1 MNKHHE
7 PTGPADGEQQQI
19 TLRGAAELA
28 DALPYMLGFH
38 PTDSIVLVALH
49 GTRGRFG
56 GRLRLGIPA
65 SPHEWL
71 PVAQHLAECLI
82 EGSERRGARPD
93 GIVVFLCQ
101 DPAEG
106 ETGRAVMERLRPLAQ
121 WLRTSCG
128 ALDVPVPEALCI
140 SGGRF
145 WSYCCPDSRCCPA
158 EGTAMAIPGT
168 SVMAATAAYAGI
180 RVRGSLREM
189 ESRLEPLRTPSMA
202 DQEQALDS
210 AGAALL
216 PRILHG
222 GSREQVGAE
231 TLRLARRLMKRLGE
245 RATLDMGRPSADA
258 RDDRLISH
266 AEAAALILGLQDRDT
281 RDRAAAWME
290 GPEAHRALRLWRA
303 LARRCVGPYA
313 EHAAA
318 PLSLAGWVSWSTGD
332 EPSARVALS
341 LALRVDPEYVFA
353 RLLHQACNDGLD
365 PEDLRRCLRTHG
377 RSPRS
382 QPAGASGPAA
392 VAAGSVARSVG
403 FEPAVAELTAGS
415 AGPGSAV
422 PELTTGSAGDEQTGP
437 GPAAGSAAP
446 EEVASESSSPAP
458 VTTSAVPGAA
468 ALASSAPDQDPPADA
483 APGAAAETAQ
493 EAAGENAEGT
503 VSRTPGPKASSCHG
517 AEGARRPRT
526 RPGHERPVS
535 LVRPAVR
542 KKGKGPGSTAPGE
555 VPASRRHAA
564 NANGDAA
571 TGSRARPAGRLGDR
585 ATGTGTGP
593 GTGTGTGTG
602 AGTGGGV

>member
-7 PTGPADGEQQQI
+7 PTGPADEQQQI
-19 TLRGAAELA
+19 TLRGPAELA

-49 GTRGRFG
+49 GGRGRFG
-56 GRLRLGIPA
+56 GRLRLGIPE

-71 PVAQHLAECLI
+71 PVARHLAECLI
-82 EGSERRGARPD
+82 EGSERRGTRPD

-145 WSYCCPDSRCCPA
+145 WSYCCPDTRCCPG

-168 SVMAATAAYAGI
+168 SVMAAAAAYAGI
-180 RVRGSLREM
+180 QVRGSLREM
-189 ESRLEPLRTPSMA
+189 ESRLEPLRSPAMA
-202 DQEQALDS
+202 EQERALDS

-245 RATLDMGRPSADA
+245 RATLDTSRSSADA

-266 AEAAALILGLQDRDT
+266 AEAAAVILGLQDRDT

-303 LARRCVGPYA
+303 LARRCAGPYA

-365 PEDLRRCLRTHG
+365 PEDLRRCLRTPG
-377 RSPRS
+377 AAFESAQAGTS
-382 QPAGASGPAA
+382 VPAP
-392 VAAGSVARSVG
+392 VAAPSLAGPEGS
-403 FEPAVAELTAGS
+403 EPAVAELSGGCAASDPAAPALAAGS
-415 AGPGSAV
+415 AGSGPAPAAAVPQAAAPDPSSPALSEPAAAAEVPGTGKDTSVGAEASPDAAGEPGPRTPGSAQ
-422 PELTTGSAGDEQTGP
+422 PPCHRGEGARRPQPRS
-437 GPAAGSAAP
+437 GPARPAARRRST
-446 EEVASESSSPAP
+446 A
-458 VTTSAVPGAA
+458 PGA
-468 ALASSAPDQDPPADA
+468 A
-483 APGAAAETAQ
+483 APGAAQST
-493 EAAGENAEGT
+493 
-503 VSRTPGPKASSCHG
+503 RRRSSG
-517 AEGARRPRT
+517 
-526 RPGHERPVS
+526 VD
-535 LVRPAVR
+535 
-542 KKGKGPGSTAPGE
+542 
-555 VPASRRHAA
+555 
-564 NANGDAA
+564 GDAA
-571 TGSRARPAGRLGDR
+571 ARRRARSVGRPGDR
-585 ATGTGTGP
+585 GRGTGE
-593 GTGTGTGTG
+593 G
-602 AGTGGGV
+602 A

>member
-7 PTGPADGEQQQI
+7 PTGPADEQQQI
-19 TLRGAAELA
+19 TLRGPAELA

-49 GTRGRFG
+49 GGRGRFG
-56 GRLRLGIPA
+56 GRLRLGIPE
-65 SPHEWL
+65 SQHEWL
-71 PVAQHLAECLI
+71 PVARHLAECLI

-101 DPAEG
+101 DPAEA

-145 WSYCCPDSRCCPA
+145 WSYCCPDTRCCPA
-158 EGTAMAIPGT
+158 EGTAMAVPGT
-168 SVMAATAAYAGI
+168 SVMAAAAAYAGI
-180 RVRGSLREM
+180 QVRGSLREM
-189 ESRLEPLRTPSMA
+189 ESRIQPLRSPAMA
-202 DQEQALDS
+202 EQERALDS

-245 RATLDMGRPSADA
+245 RATLDTSRSSADA

-266 AEAAALILGLQDRDT
+266 AEAAAVILGLQDRDT

-290 GPEAHRALRLWRA
+290 GPDAHRALRLWRA

-365 PEDLRRCLRTHG
+365 PEDLRRCLRTPG
-377 RSPRS
+377 AALESAQAATS
-382 QPAGASGPAA
+382 VPAP
-392 VAAGSVARSVG
+392 VAAASVAGPVG
-403 FEPAVAELTAGS
+403 SESAVAELTVGCAGSDPASPELAAGS
-415 AGPGSAV
+415 AGGEPAAAEPGTVPAV
-422 PELTTGSAGDEQTGP
+422 PQE
-437 GPAAGSAAP
+437 AAP
-446 EEVASESSSPAP
+446 DTSSPTPSEPAVPAP
-458 VTTSAVPGAA
+458 EVPETGKDTSVAKASPGAA
-468 ALASSAPDQDPPADA
+468 GE
-483 APGAAAETAQ
+483 PGP
-493 EAAGENAEGT
+493 
-503 VSRTPGPKASSCHG
+503 RTPGSVQPPCHRS
-517 AEGARRPRT
+517 EGARRPQSRSG
-526 RPGHERPVS
+526 P
-535 LVRPAVR
+535 VRPAARR
-542 KKGKGPGSTAPGE
+542 KNTAGRAAAPGATPSTRRRSSE
-555 VPASRRHAA
+555 VDGDTAARR
-564 NANGDAA
+564 
-571 TGSRARPAGRLGDR
+571 RARSVGRPGDR
-585 ATGTGTGP
+585 GRGTGD
-593 GTGTGTGTG
+593 G
-602 AGTGGGV
+602 A